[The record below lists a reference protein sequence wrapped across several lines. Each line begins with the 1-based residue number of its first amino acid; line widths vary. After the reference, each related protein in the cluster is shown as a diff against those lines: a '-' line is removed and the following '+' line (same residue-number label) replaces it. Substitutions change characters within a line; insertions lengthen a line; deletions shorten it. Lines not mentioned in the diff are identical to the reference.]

1 MGNVLYKDG
10 RYECRRFHREC
21 LYSVIEDVVLI
32 VFGVEKQE
40 GESVRWRDLG
50 IRSCRPSPGGT
61 VGFFF
66 IISLLILVFLLLT
79 VTKAKKMQRKLFKSS
94 GVTQK
99 HNHNTINVSSINSVL
114 YNRAVKMN

>member
-40 GESVRWRDLG
+40 GESSGGG
-50 IRSCRPSPGGT
+50 IW
-61 VGFFF
+61 GFGAVDHH
-66 IISLLILVFLLLT
+66 LE
-79 VTKAKKMQRKLFKSS
+79 
-94 GVTQK
+94 
-99 HNHNTINVSSINSVL
+99 VL
-114 YNRAVKMN
+114 

>member
-10 RYECRRFHREC
+10 RIHREC
-21 LYSVIEDVVLI
+21 LYSVIEDVVII

-50 IRSCRPSPGGT
+50 IRSLRSSPGGT

-66 IISLLILVFLLLT
+66 IISLLTVVFLTLNSYKSHKNAEEIIQIIWCY
-79 VTKAKKMQRKLFKSS
+79 TKA
-94 GVTQK
+94 
-99 HNHNTINVSSINSVL
+99 
-114 YNRAVKMN
+114 